1 MVKYDKGLRQH
12 VVRGNFPQEHY
23 IQPVTVNNAVQS
35 DQVSI
40 NQEFIIYF
48 ASYHLEQSLFMY
60 SMSICDKT

>member
-1 MVKYDKGLRQH
+1 M
-12 VVRGNFPQEHY
+12 VRGNFPQEHY
-23 IQPVTVNNAVQS
+23 IQPVTGNNAVQS

-60 SMSICDKT
+60 SMSICDKM